1 MKAISVL
8 GRETIHKYVTYH
20 MLDNCYT
27 GVGNSEDTMMS
38 SNFNDVL
45 TK

>member
-1 MKAISVL
+1 MKVISVL
-8 GRETIHKYVTYH
+8 GGITIHKYVTYQR
-20 MLDNCYT
+20 LDNCYT
-27 GVGNSEDTMMS
+27 GVGNSEDTMLS